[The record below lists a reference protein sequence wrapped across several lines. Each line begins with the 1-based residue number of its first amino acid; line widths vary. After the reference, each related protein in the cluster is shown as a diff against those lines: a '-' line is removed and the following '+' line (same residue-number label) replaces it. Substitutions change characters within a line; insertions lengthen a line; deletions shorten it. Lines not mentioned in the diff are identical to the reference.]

1 MNRYVCI
8 HGHFYQ
14 PPRENPWLEAVEV
27 QDSAYPYHD
36 WNERITAECYQ
47 PNGQARILDA
57 QGWIERIN
65 NNYAHIS
72 FNFGPTLL
80 SWMQEHAPEA
90 YAAILAADRHSIDLN
105 AGHGSALAQ
114 AYNHMVMPLANE
126 RDRRTQVLW
135 GIRDFEHRFGRRPE
149 GMWLPETA
157 ANRATLDELAQQR
170 VAFTILAP
178 RQALRY
184 RRIGSDQWID
194 ARQHGIDPR
203 RPYLCRL
210 EDGRSISI
218 FFYDGPLS
226 QAVAFERLL
235 GNGETF
241 AKRLLGGID
250 ANRSEPQLVHIA
262 TDGESYGHHH
272 PYGDMALSYA
282 VRHIMSGGE
291 AELVNYGRYL
301 ELHPPEWE
309 AEIIDDSSWSCVH
322 GVERWRSDCGCHSG
336 GHPGWNQGWRK
347 PLREALDWLR
357 DEMAGWFEREAGK
370 LLIDPWAARDAYI
383 QVILER
389 SRERATTFIEH
400 HAGSHDGPIDYTRA
414 LRLLEMQ
421 RNAMLMY
428 TSCGWFF
435 DELTGIET
443 VQVLQ
448 YAGRVIQIAEGLFEH
463 SFEEEFLDRLSK
475 AKSNL
480 KEHGDGRQVY
490 MNMVRP
496 AKVDLLKM
504 AEHYAVISLFED
516 ADEAGDV
523 HGVYCYTVRGDER
536 HELSAGRTRLRVGR
550 ATLTS
555 TISLNSQQV
564 TYAVLHLADHIITGG
579 AGLDVSDEAMAVFL
593 KESRQAFDMAQYGK
607 LLRLI
612 ERDFGASTFSLAS
625 LFKDEQRKVAELVL
639 EGALDS
645 AEATY
650 RRMYDDQAP
659 LLHFLHALKIPAP
672 RALYFPVDLV
682 LNADLVRALR
692 DDHPDVAR
700 ARQILERAEQAGVGL
715 DRSTLSYVAE
725 AALARLSE
733 RLLADPADLAALTS
747 IAALVEMV
755 RAAPFDVRLD
765 TAQNALYGVLQE
777 REGVLA
783 SNRVTDKPGWLAQ
796 LARAAE
802 QLRVRSSDAS

>member
-1 MNRYVCI
+1 MSRYVCI

-14 PPRENPWLEAVEV
+14 PPRENPWLERVEV

-47 PNGQARILDA
+47 PNGQARILDE
-57 QGWIERIN
+57 QGWIKRIN
-65 NNYAHIS
+65 NNYSHIS

-80 SWMQEHAPEA
+80 SWMQANAPEA

-105 AGHGSALAQ
+105 GGHGSAIAQ
-114 AYNHMVMPLANE
+114 AYNHMIMPLACE
-126 RDRRTQVLW
+126 RDRRTQILW
-135 GIRDFEHRFGRRPE
+135 GVRDFEHRFGRRPE
-149 GMWLPETA
+149 GMWLPEA
-157 ANRATLDELAQQR
+157 AVSRTVLDELAR
-170 VAFTILAP
+170 ERLAYTILAP

-184 RRIGSDQWID
+184 RRIGTEPWID

-203 RPYLCRL
+203 RPYRCNLP
-210 EDGRSISI
+210 DGRSIAI

-235 GNGETF
+235 SNGEHF
-241 AKRLLGGID
+241 ARRLLGGFD
-250 ANRSEPQLVHIA
+250 GREEPQLVHIA

-282 VRHIMSGGE
+282 VRHIMDGRE
-291 AELVNYGRYL
+291 AKLTNYGHYL
-301 ELHPPEWE
+301 EMHPPQWE
-309 AEIIDDSSWSCVH
+309 AEVIDDSSWSCVH

-336 GHPGWNQGWRK
+336 GHPGWNQRWRQ

-357 DEMAGWFEREAGK
+357 DEMAQRYEREAGK
-370 LLIDPWAARDAYI
+370 ILCDPWAARDEYI

-389 SRERATTFIEH
+389 TRERAIGFVDH
-400 HAGSHDGPIDYTRA
+400 HACDRSAPRDYTRA

-448 YAGRVIQIAEGLFEH
+448 YAGRVIQIAEGLFEE
-463 SFEEEFLDRLSK
+463 SFEEAFLDRIGR
-475 AKSNL
+475 AQSNL
-480 KEHGDGRQVY
+480 REHGDGRSVY
-490 MNMVRP
+490 INMVRP

-504 AEHYAVISLFED
+504 AEHYAVISLFEE
-516 ADEAGDV
+516 ADGKTE
-523 HGVYCYTVRGDER
+523 VYCYDVRDEER
-536 HELSAGRTRLRVGR
+536 REMSAGRTRLRVGR

-555 TISLNSQQV
+555 RLSLNSQRV
-564 TYAVLHLADHIITGG
+564 TYAVLHLSDHIITGG
-579 AGLDVSDEAMAVFL
+579 AGLDVSDEQLASFL
-593 KESRQAFDMAQYGK
+593 AEAGPAFDMAQYGK

-612 ERDFGASTFSLAS
+612 ERDFGSSTFSLAS
-625 LFKDEQRKVAELVL
+625 LFKDEQRKVAEQVL

-650 RRMYDDQAP
+650 RRMYADQAP
-659 LLHFLHALKIPAP
+659 LLHFLHAMKIPAP
-672 RALYFPVDLV
+672 RALYFPVELV

-692 DDHPDVAR
+692 DEDPDVDK
-700 ARQILERAEQAGVGL
+700 ARQILERAAQAGVDL
-715 DRSTLSYVAE
+715 DRTTLSYVAE
-725 AALARLSE
+725 AAMARLSE
-733 RLLADPADLAALTS
+733 RLLANPADTRALRSLGSLA
-747 IAALVEMV
+747 EMV
-755 RAAPFDVRLD
+755 ATAPFEVRLD
-765 TAQNALYGVLQE
+765 AAQNALYEVIQE
-777 REGVLA
+777 RTHLLSGALVA
-783 SNRVTDKPGWLAQ
+783 DKQAWQ
-796 LARAAE
+796 DELARAARV
-802 QLRVRSSDAS
+802 LRVRS

>member
-1 MNRYVCI
+1 MNPYVCI

-80 SWMQEHAPEA
+80 SWMQEHASEA
-90 YAAILAADRHSIDLN
+90 YQAILDADRQSIELN
-105 AGHGSALAQ
+105 GGHGSAIAQ
-114 AYNHMVMPLANE
+114 AYNHMIMPLASD

-135 GIRDFEHRFGRRPE
+135 GIKDFEHRFGRRPE

-157 ANRATLDELAQQR
+157 ANSASLDELARQR
-170 VAFTILAP
+170 IAFTILAP

-184 RRIGSDQWID
+184 RKIGSDHWID
-194 ARQHGIDPR
+194 ARELGIDPR

-210 EDGRSISI
+210 EDGRSITL

-235 GNGETF
+235 ANGEQF
-241 AKRLLGGID
+241 ASRLLGGID
-250 ANRSEPQLVHIA
+250 AGRKEAQLVHIA

-282 VRHIMSGGE
+282 VRRIMTGNE
-291 AELVNYGRYL
+291 ATLVNYGRFL

-309 AEIIDDSSWSCVH
+309 AEIIEDSSWSCVH
-322 GVERWRSDCGCHSG
+322 GVGRWREDCGCHTG
-336 GHPGWNQGWRK
+336 GRPSWNQAWRG
-347 PLREALDWLR
+347 PLRDALDWLR
-357 DEMAGWFEREAGK
+357 DQIAERFEREAGT
-370 LLIDPWAARDAYI
+370 LLIDPWAARDGYI
-383 QVILER
+383 DVILDR
-389 SRERATTFIEH
+389 SRENVIEFIER
-400 HAGSHDGPIDYTRA
+400 HAGPHEGPLDYTRI

-448 YAGRVIQIAEGLFEH
+448 YAGRVIQIAEGLFEEG
-463 SFEEEFLDRLSK
+463 FEEAFLDRLSK
-475 AKSNL
+475 AQSNL
-480 KEHGDGRQVY
+480 PEHGDGRQVY
-490 MNMVRP
+490 LKMVRP

-504 AEHYAVISLFED
+504 AEHYAVISLFEET
-516 ADEAGDV
+516 AEANR
-523 HGVYCYTVRGDER
+523 VYCYDVRSDER
-536 HELSAGRTRLRVGR
+536 HEMSAGRTRLRVGR

-555 TISLNSQQV
+555 QISLNSQQV

-579 AGLDVSDEAMAVFL
+579 AGLDVSDEAMRAFIG
-593 KESRQAFDMAQYGK
+593 EAQQAFDMAQYGK

-612 ERDFGASTFSLAS
+612 ERDFGSTTFSLAS
-625 LFKDEQRKVAELVL
+625 LFKDEQRRVAEEVL
-639 EGALDS
+639 HGALDN

-672 RALYFPVDLV
+672 RALYFPVELV
-682 LNADLVRALR
+682 LNADLVRILR
-692 DDHPDVAR
+692 DEHPDVGR
-700 ARQILERAEQAGVGL
+700 ARQILQKAEQAGVEL
-715 DRSTLSYVAE
+715 DESTLSYVAE

-733 RLLADPADLAALTS
+733 RLLDSPWDVDALQAIGS
-747 IAALVEMV
+747 LVEMMHS
-755 RAAPFDVRLD
+755 APFAVRLD
-765 TAQNALYGVLQE
+765 VAQNAIYRLLQE
-777 REGVLA
+777 REGVVA
-783 SNRVTDKPGWLAQ
+783 SGRLPDAAGWTAD
-796 LARAAE
+796 AE
-802 QLRVRSSDAS
+802 RIASLLKIRS

>member
-14 PPRENPWLEAVEV
+14 PPRENPWLERVEV

-47 PNGQARILDA
+47 PNGQARILDE
-57 QGWIERIN
+57 QGWIQRIN

-80 SWMQEHAPEA
+80 SWMQANAPEA

-105 AGHGSALAQ
+105 AGHGSAIAQ
-114 AYNHMVMPLANE
+114 AYNHMIMPLASE

-157 ANRATLDELAQQR
+157 ANRACLDELARQR
-170 VAFTILAP
+170 IAFTILAP

-184 RRIGSDQWID
+184 RRIGSEEWID
-194 ARQHGIDPR
+194 ARQRGIDPR

-210 EDGRSISI
+210 EDGRSINI

-235 GNGETF
+235 SNGEGF
-241 AKRLLGGID
+241 ARRLLGGFEQRD
-250 ANRSEPQLVHIA
+250 EPQLVHIA

-282 VRHIMSGGE
+282 VRRIMEGHE
-291 AELVNYGRYL
+291 ADIVNYGRYL
-301 ELHPPEWE
+301 ELHPPQWE
-309 AEIIDDSSWSCVH
+309 AEIIDNSSWSCVH

-336 GHPGWNQGWRK
+336 GHPGWNQSWRA

-357 DEMAGWFEREAGK
+357 DEMAIRFEREASK
-370 LLIDPWAARDAYI
+370 YLTDPWAARDDYI

-389 SRERATTFIEH
+389 SRERAIEFIEH
-400 HAGSHDGPIDYTRA
+400 HAGPHDGPIDYTRV

-443 VQVLQ
+443 VQILQ
-448 YAGRVIQIAEGLFEH
+448 YAGRVIQIAEGVFEE
-463 SFEEEFLDRLSK
+463 SFEEQFLDRLSN
-475 AKSNL
+475 ARSNL
-480 KEHGDGRQVY
+480 REHGDGRQVY

-516 ADEAGDV
+516 TDEQT
-523 HGVYCYTVRGDER
+523 HVYCYDVQSEAC

-555 TISLNSQQV
+555 RLSLNSQRV

-579 AGLDVSDEAMAVFL
+579 AGLEVSDEQLESFL
-593 KESRQAFDMAQYGK
+593 TEARTAFDLAQYGK

-612 ERDFGASTFSLAS
+612 ERDFGSSTFSLAS
-625 LFKDEQRKVAELVL
+625 LFKDEQRKVAEQVL

-650 RRMYDDQAP
+650 RRMHDDQAP
-659 LLHFLHALKIPAP
+659 LLHFLHALRIPAP
-672 RALYFPVDLV
+672 RALYFPVELV

-692 DDHPDVAR
+692 DEDPDVER
-700 ARQILERAEQAGVGL
+700 AGKIMERAEQAGVDL
-715 DRSTLSYVAE
+715 DRTTLGFVAE

-733 RLLADPADLAALTS
+733 RLLQSPASVEAVRALAGLA
-747 IAALVEMV
+747 EMV
-755 RAAPFDVRLD
+755 HAAPFEVRLD
-765 TAQNALYGVLQE
+765 VAQNALYEVLQQ
-777 REGVLA
+777 REHLEA
-783 SNRVTDKPGWLAQ
+783 HNRVTDVAGWREALS
-796 LARAAE
+796 RAG
-802 QLRVRSSDAS
+802 QMLRVRT

>member
-47 PNGQARILDA
+47 PNGQARILDE

-90 YAAILAADRHSIDLN
+90 YQAILEADRHSIEIN
-105 AGHGSALAQ
+105 AGHGSAIAQ
-114 AYNHMVMPLANE
+114 AYNHMIMPLANA

-157 ANRATLDELAQQR
+157 ANRDTLDELARQR

-178 RQALRY
+178 RQAMRY

-194 ARQHGIDPR
+194 ARHHGVDPR
-203 RPYLCRL
+203 RPYLVRL
-210 EDGRSISI
+210 EDGRSIAV

-235 GNGETF
+235 ANGEQF
-241 AKRLLGGID
+241 ANRLLGGID
-250 ANRSEPQLVHIA
+250 HGRHEPQLVHIA

-282 VRHIMSGGE
+282 VRRIMTGSE
-291 AELVNYGRYL
+291 ATLVNYGRFL

-336 GHPGWNQGWRK
+336 GRPNWNQSWRA

-357 DEMAGWFEREAGK
+357 DEMAPRFEREAGA
-370 LLIDPWAARDAYI
+370 LLIDTWAARDEYI
-383 QVILER
+383 EVILDR
-389 SRERATTFIEH
+389 DQGRVKDFIERH
-400 HAGSHDGPIDYTRA
+400 VGAHEGTIDYTRI
-414 LRLLEMQ
+414 LRLLEIQ

-448 YAGRVIQIAEGLFEH
+448 YAGRVIQIAEGLFEE
-463 SFEEEFLDRLSK
+463 SFEEAFLDRLSK
-475 AKSNL
+475 ARSNL
-480 KEHGDGRQVY
+480 PEHGDGREVY
-490 MNMVRP
+490 LSMVRP

-504 AEHYAVISLFED
+504 AEHYAVISLFEET
-516 ADEAGDV
+516 DEASQ
-523 HGVYCYTVRGDER
+523 VYCYDVRSDDR
-536 HELSAGRTRLRVGR
+536 HEMSAGRTRLRVGR

-555 TISLNSQQV
+555 RISLNSQQV

-579 AGLDVSDEAMAVFL
+579 AGLEVSDEVLAGFL
-593 KESRQAFDMAQYGK
+593 GEARQAFDMAQYGK

-612 ERDFGASTFSLAS
+612 EQNFGSSTFSLAS
-625 LFKDEQRKVAELVL
+625 LFKDEQRRVAEQVL

-672 RALYFPVDLV
+672 RALYFPVELV
-682 LNADLVRALR
+682 LNADLVRILR
-692 DDHPDVAR
+692 DDHPDVGK
-700 ARQILERAEQAGVGL
+700 ARQILQRAEQAGVEL

-733 RLLADPADLAALTS
+733 RLLADPADAESLHS
-747 IAALVEMV
+747 IGILVDMV
-755 RAAPFDVRLD
+755 EASPFQVRLD
-765 TAQNALYGVLQE
+765 AAQNALYRVLQDLDHTLHS
-777 REGVLA
+777 G
-783 SNRVTDKPGWLAQ
+783 RV
-796 LARAAE
+796 
-802 QLRVRSSDAS
+802 VDASAWRHEVERVAALLKIRS

>member
-1 MNRYVCI
+1 MNPYVCI

-47 PNGQARILDA
+47 PNGQARILDP

-90 YAAILAADRHSIDLN
+90 YEAILDADRLSIELN
-105 AGHGSALAQ
+105 AGHGSAIAQ
-114 AYNHMVMPLANE
+114 AYNHVIMPLAND

-135 GIRDFEHRFGRRPE
+135 GIKDFEHRFGRRPE

-157 ANRATLDELAQQR
+157 ANRATLDELAR
-170 VAFTILAP
+170 HRIAFTLLAP

-184 RRIGSDQWID
+184 RKIGSNEWID
-194 ARQHGIDPR
+194 AREHGIDPR

-210 EDGRSISI
+210 EDGRSIAL

-235 GNGETF
+235 ANGEQF
-241 AKRLLGGID
+241 ANRLLGGID
-250 ANRSEPQLVHIA
+250 PGRQEAQLVHIA

-282 VRHIMSGGE
+282 VRRIKDGSD
-291 AELVNYGRYL
+291 ATLVNYGRFL

-322 GVERWRSDCGCHSG
+322 GIERWRSDCGCHSG
-336 GHPGWNQGWRK
+336 GRPSWSQAWRG
-347 PLREALDWLR
+347 PLRDALDWLR
-357 DEMAGWFEREAGK
+357 DEMAERFEREAGA
-370 LLIDPWAARDAYI
+370 LLIDPWAARDEYI
-383 QVILER
+383 DVVLDR
-389 SRERATTFIEH
+389 SRQSAVEFIER
-400 HAGSHDGPIDYTRA
+400 HAGPHEGPLDYTRI

-443 VQVLQ
+443 VQILQ
-448 YAGRVIQIAEGLFEH
+448 YAGRVIQIAEGLLKE
-463 SFEEEFLDRLSK
+463 SFEEEFLNRLSN
-475 AKSNL
+475 ARSNL
-480 KEHGDGRQVY
+480 GEHGDGRQVY

-516 ADEAGDV
+516 CGYETS
-523 HGVYCYTVRGDER
+523 VYCYDVRS
-536 HELSAGRTRLRVGR
+536 ELCNDMHAGRTQLRVGR

-555 TISLNSQQV
+555 RLTLNSQRV
-564 TYAVLHLADHIITGG
+564 TYAVLHLADHIIAGG
-579 AGLDVSDEAMAVFL
+579 AGLDVEDERLDTFMDEA
-593 KESRQAFDMAQYGK
+593 RQAFDLAQYGK

-612 ERDFGASTFSLAS
+612 ERDFDGPTFSLAS
-625 LFKDEQRKVAELVL
+625 LFKDEQRRVAEQVL
-639 EGALDS
+639 EGALEG

-672 RALYFPVDLV
+672 RALYFPVELV
-682 LNADLVRALR
+682 LNADLVRLLR
-692 DDHPDVAR
+692 AEHPDVAQ
-700 ARQILERAEQAGVGL
+700 ARQVLQRAEQAGVEL

-725 AALARLSE
+725 AALARLGE
-733 RLLADPADLAALTS
+733 RLLGDPADADALH
-747 IAALVEMV
+747 ALGALVEM
-755 RAAPFDVRLD
+755 ALASPFEVRLD
-765 TAQNALYGVLQE
+765 VAQNAIYRVLRDADRTLHSGRVDDTEQWRAEVE
-777 REGVLA
+777 RVAGLL
-783 SNRVTDKPGWLAQ
+783 KI
-796 LARAAE
+796 
-802 QLRVRSSDAS
+802 RS

>member
-1 MNRYVCI
+1 MSRYVCI

-47 PNGQARILDA
+47 PNGQARILDE

-90 YAAILAADRHSIDLN
+90 YAAILAADRQSIELN
-105 AGHGSALAQ
+105 AGHGSAIAQ
-114 AYNHMVMPLANE
+114 AYNHMIMPLASE

-157 ANRATLDELAQQR
+157 ANRDTLDELAKQR
-170 VAFTILAP
+170 IAYTILAP
-178 RQALRY
+178 RQAMRY

-194 ARQHGIDPR
+194 ATQHGIDPR
-203 RPYLCRL
+203 RPYLVRL
-210 EDGRSISI
+210 GEGRRIAV

-235 GNGETF
+235 GNGEHF
-241 AKRLLGGID
+241 ARRLLGGID
-250 ANRSEPQLVHIA
+250 PHRQEPQLVHIA

-282 VRHIMSGGE
+282 VRQIADGDE
-291 AELVNYGRYL
+291 ATLVNYGRYL

-309 AEIIDDSSWSCVH
+309 AEIIDNSSWSCVH
-322 GVERWRSDCGCHSG
+322 GVGRWKEDCGCHSG
-336 GHPGWNQGWRK
+336 GHPAWNQGWRK
-347 PLREALDWLR
+347 PLRDALDWLR
-357 DEMAGWFEREAGK
+357 DEMAERFEREAGK

-389 SRERATTFIEH
+389 SRERAVEFVEH
-400 HAGSHDGPIDYTRA
+400 HVGPHEGPIDYTRV
-414 LRLLEMQ
+414 LRLLELQ

-435 DELTGIET
+435 DEITGIET
-443 VQVLQ
+443 VQILQ
-448 YAGRVIQIAEGLFEH
+448 YAGRVIQIAEGLFEE

-475 AKSNL
+475 AQSNL
-480 KEHGDGRQVY
+480 REHGDGRQVY

-516 ADEAGDV
+516 KDDESE
-523 HGVYCYTVRGDER
+523 VYCYSVRSEER
-536 HELSAGRTRLRVGR
+536 HEMSAGRTRLRVGR
-550 ATLTS
+550 AALTS
-555 TISLNSQQV
+555 KISLNSQRV

-579 AGLDVSDEAMAVFL
+579 AGLDVSDQALERFL

-612 ERDFGASTFSLAS
+612 ERDFGSSTFSLAS
-625 LFKDEQRKVAELVL
+625 LFKDEQRMVAEQVL
-639 EGALDS
+639 EGALDG

-672 RALYFPVDLV
+672 RALYFPVELV
-682 LNADLVRALR
+682 LNADLVRAFR
-692 DDHPDVAR
+692 DEHPDVAG
-700 ARQILERAEQAGVGL
+700 AGQILERAAQAGVEL
-715 DRSTLSYVAE
+715 DRPTLSYVAE
-725 AALARLSE
+725 AAMARLSE
-733 RLLADPADLAALTS
+733 RLLANAADTEALES
-747 IAALVEMV
+747 IASLVEVV
-755 RAAPFDVRLD
+755 RAAPFEVRLD
-765 TAQNALYGVLQE
+765 VAQNAVYEVLQQ
-777 REGVLA
+777 RDHLLG
-783 SNRVTDKPGWLAQ
+783 SSRVADKQGWQAN

-802 QLRVRSSDAS
+802 LLRVRS

>member
-14 PPRENPWLEAVEV
+14 PPRENPWLERVEV

-57 QGWIERIN
+57 EGWIQRIN

-80 SWMQEHAPEA
+80 SWMQLNAPEA

-105 AGHGSALAQ
+105 GGHGSAIAQ
-114 AYNHMVMPLANE
+114 AYNHMIMPLANA

-149 GMWLPETA
+149 GMWLPEA
-157 ANRATLDELAQQR
+157 AVSRAVLEELASQR
-170 VAFTILAP
+170 ITYTILAP

-184 RRIGSDQWID
+184 RRIGSEKWID
-194 ARQHGIDPR
+194 ASQHGIDPR
-203 RPYLCRL
+203 RPYRCNL
-210 EDGRSISI
+210 DGGRSIDI

-235 GNGETF
+235 SNGEHF
-241 AKRLLGGID
+241 ARRLLGGFEH
-250 ANRSEPQLVHIA
+250 REEPQLVHIA

-282 VRHIMSGGE
+282 IRHIMDGHE
-291 AELVNYGRYL
+291 ARLTNYGQYL
-301 ELHPPEWE
+301 EMHPPQWE
-309 AEIIDDSSWSCVH
+309 VEVIDNSSWSCVH
-322 GVERWRSDCGCHSG
+322 GIERWRADCGCHSG
-336 GHPGWNQGWRK
+336 GHPGWNQQWRK

-357 DEMAGWFEREAGK
+357 DEMALRFEREAGK
-370 LLIDPWAARDAYI
+370 IFNDPWAVRDEYI

-389 SRERATTFIEH
+389 TRERAIEFVDH
-400 HAGSHDGPIDYTRA
+400 HARERGPGIDYTRA

-448 YAGRVIQIAEGLFEH
+448 YAGRVIQISEGLFEE
-463 SFEEEFLDRLSK
+463 SFEEDFLDRLGK
-475 AKSNL
+475 AQSNL
-480 KEHGDGRQVY
+480 REHGDGRSVY
-490 MNMVRP
+490 VNMVRP

-516 ADEAGDV
+516 ADDKAE
-523 HGVYCYTVRGDER
+523 VYCYDVRSEER
-536 HELSAGRTRLRVGR
+536 HEMTAGRTRLRVGR

-555 TISLNSQQV
+555 RLSLNSQRV
-564 TYAVLHLADHIITGG
+564 TYAVLHLSDHIITGG
-579 AGLDVSDEAMAVFL
+579 AGLEVPDEMMASFL
-593 KESRQAFDMAQYGK
+593 QEARQAFDLAQYGK

-612 ERDFGASTFSLAS
+612 ERDFGSSTFSLAS
-625 LFKDEQRKVAELVL
+625 LFKDEQRKVAEQVL

-650 RRMYDDQAP
+650 RRMYADQAP
-659 LLHFLHALKIPAP
+659 LLHFLHAMKIPAP
-672 RALYFPVDLV
+672 RALYFPVELV

-692 DDHPDVAR
+692 DEDPDVEK
-700 ARQILERAEQAGVGL
+700 ARQILERAEQAGVDL
-715 DRSTLSYVAE
+715 DRTTLSYVAE

-733 RLLADPADLAALTS
+733 RLLADPADSQALRS
-747 IAALVEMV
+747 IAALAEMV
-755 RAAPFDVRLD
+755 GAAPFEVRLD
-765 TAQNALYGVLQE
+765 MAQNALYEVLQG
-777 REGVLA
+777 REHLLSGHQVADKQAWVELA
-783 SNRVTDKPGWLAQ
+783 S
-796 LARAAE
+796 RAARV
-802 QLRVRSSDAS
+802 LRVRS

>member
-1 MNRYVCI
+1 MSRYVCI

-14 PPRENPWLEAVEV
+14 PPRENPWLERVEV

-80 SWMQEHAPEA
+80 SWMQAHAPEA
-90 YAAILAADRHSIDLN
+90 YAAIIAADRYSIDLN
-105 AGHGSALAQ
+105 GGHGSAIAQ
-114 AYNHMVMPLANE
+114 AYNHMIMPLANE

-157 ANRATLDELAQQR
+157 ANTATLDELARQR
-170 VAFTILAP
+170 IAFTILAP
-178 RQALRY
+178 RQAKRF
-184 RRIGSDQWID
+184 RRIGTQEWTD
-194 ARQHGIDPR
+194 ATTQGIDPR

-210 EDGRSISI
+210 PDGRSISL

-235 GNGETF
+235 ANGEHF
-241 AKRLLGGID
+241 ARRLFEGFDGRD
-250 ANRSEPQLVHIA
+250 EPQLVHIA

-282 VRHIMSGGE
+282 VRHIIDGDE
-291 AELVNYGRYL
+291 AQVVNYGRYL
-301 ELHPPEWE
+301 ELHPPQWE
-309 AEIIDDSSWSCVH
+309 VEIIDDSSWSCVH

-336 GHPGWNQGWRK
+336 GYPGWNQQWRQ

-357 DEMAGWFEREAGK
+357 DELADRFEREAS
-370 LLIDPWAARDAYI
+370 LVLTDPWAARDDYI
-383 QVILER
+383 NVILDR
-389 SRERATTFIEH
+389 SRERAIDFIER
-400 HAGSHDGPIDYTRA
+400 HAGPHDGPLDYTRI

-435 DELTGIET
+435 DEMTGIET
-443 VQVLQ
+443 VQILQ
-448 YAGRVIQIAEGLFEH
+448 YAGRAIQIAEGVFEE
-463 SFEEEFLDRLSK
+463 SFEEDFLYRLSE

-480 KEHGDGRQVY
+480 AQHGDGRQVY
-490 MNMVRP
+490 MSMVQP

-504 AEHYAVISLFED
+504 AEHYAVISLFEETED
-516 ADEAGDV
+516 HAEI
-523 HGVYCYTVRGDER
+523 YCYDVQSDER
-536 HELSAGRTRLRVGR
+536 HEMIAGRTRLRVGR

-555 TISLNSQQV
+555 KLSLNSQRV
-564 TYAVLHLADHIITGG
+564 TYCVLHLSDHIITGG
-579 AGLDVSDEAMAVFL
+579 AGLEMDDQAM
-593 KESRQAFDMAQYGK
+593 QAFLAEARESFNLAQYGK

-612 ERDFGASTFSLAS
+612 ERDFGSSTFSLAS
-625 LFKDEQRKVAELVL
+625 LFKDEQRRVAEQVL
-639 EGALDS
+639 QDALDS

-650 RRMYDDQAP
+650 RRMHDDQAP
-659 LLHFLHALKIPAP
+659 LLHFLHALHVPAP
-672 RALYFPVDLV
+672 RALYFPVELV
-682 LNADLVRALR
+682 LNADLVRALQAEPTEAELVKQLL
-692 DDHPDVAR
+692 D
-700 ARQILERAEQAGVGL
+700 RAEQAGVEI
-715 DRSTLSYVAE
+715 DRTMLGYVAE
-725 AALARLSE
+725 SALARGAA
-733 RLLADPADLAALTS
+733 RLRMHPTDAAGLADLAAL
-747 IAALVEMV
+747 VEV
-755 RAAPFDVRLD
+755 VLAAPLEARLD
-765 TAQNALYGVLQE
+765 AAQNALYEVMRDRDHLIEMGRIPDV
-777 REGVLA
+777 EGWQA
-783 SNRVTDKPGWLAQ
+783 AI
-796 LARAAE
+796 ARAAE
-802 QLRVRSSDAS
+802 LLKIRVRT

>member
-47 PNGQARILDA
+47 PNGQARILDE

-80 SWMQEHAPEA
+80 SWLQEHAPEA
-90 YAAILAADRHSIDLN
+90 YQAILDADKQSLELN
-105 AGHGSALAQ
+105 AGHGSAIAQ
-114 AYNHMVMPLANE
+114 AYNHMIMPLANE

-135 GIRDFEHRFGRRPE
+135 GIKDFEHRFGRRPE

-157 ANRATLDELAQQR
+157 ANRACLDELAKQR
-170 VAFTILAP
+170 VAFTLLAP

-184 RRIGSDQWID
+184 RKIGSDQWID
-194 ARQHGIDPR
+194 ATQHGIDPR
-203 RPYLCRL
+203 RPYLVRL
-210 EDGRSISI
+210 DDGRSIAV

-235 GNGETF
+235 GNGEHF
-241 AKRLLGGID
+241 ARRLLGGID
-250 ANRSEPQLVHIA
+250 PHRQEPQLVHIA

-282 VRHIMSGGE
+282 VRHIADGNE

-309 AEIIDDSSWSCVH
+309 AEIIENSSWSCVH
-322 GVERWRSDCGCHSG
+322 GVGRWKEDCGCHSG
-336 GHPGWNQGWRK
+336 GHPAWNQSWRK

-357 DEMAGWFEREAGK
+357 DTMAERFEREAGT
-370 LLIDPWAARDAYI
+370 LLIDPWTARDEYI
-383 QVILER
+383 QVILDR
-389 SRERATTFIEH
+389 SRERAVDFIEQH
-400 HAGSHDGPIDYTRA
+400 VGPHEGPIDYTRI
-414 LRLLEMQ
+414 LRLLELQ

-435 DELTGIET
+435 DEITGIET
-443 VQVLQ
+443 VQILQ
-448 YAGRVIQIAEGLFEH
+448 YAGRVIQIAEGLFEE

-475 AKSNL
+475 ANSNL
-480 KEHGDGRQVY
+480 REHGDGRQVY

-504 AEHYAVISLFED
+504 TEHYAVISLFED
-516 ADEAGDV
+516 TDDTSE
-523 HGVYCYTVRGDER
+523 VYCYTVRSEDR
-536 HELSAGRTRLRVGR
+536 HELNAGRTRLRVGR

-555 TISLNSQQV
+555 KISLNSQRV

-579 AGLDVSDEAMAVFL
+579 AGLDVSDEALAAFL

-625 LFKDEQRKVAELVL
+625 LFKDEQRLVAEQVL

-659 LLHFLHALKIPAP
+659 LLHFLHALKIPSP
-672 RALYFPVDLV
+672 RALYFPVELV

-692 DDHPDVAR
+692 DEHPDVAK
-700 ARQILERAEQAGVGL
+700 ASQILERAEQAGVEL

-725 AALARLSE
+725 SALARLSE
-733 RLLADPADLAALTS
+733 RLSADPADLEALRA
-747 IAALVEMV
+747 IGALVEMV
-755 RAAPFDVRLD
+755 RAAPFEVRLD
-765 TAQNALYGVLQE
+765 VAQNALYRVLQDRE
-777 REGVLA
+777 RVAA
-783 SNRVTDKPGWLAQ
+783 SSPVTDRQGWQ
-796 LARAAE
+796 GELARVAE
-802 QLRVRSSDAS
+802 LLRVRS

>member
-14 PPRENPWLEAVEV
+14 PPRENPWLERVEV

-47 PNGQARILDA
+47 PNAQARILDE
-57 QGWIERIN
+57 QGWIRRIN

-80 SWMQEHAPEA
+80 SWMQAHAPEA

-105 AGHGSALAQ
+105 GGHGSAIAQ
-114 AYNHMVMPLANE
+114 AYNHMIMPLASD

-157 ANRATLDELAQQR
+157 ANTATLDELARQR
-170 VAFTILAP
+170 IAFTILAP
-178 RQALRY
+178 RQAKRF
-184 RRIGSDQWID
+184 RRIGSDEWID
-194 ARQHGIDPR
+194 ATRHGIDPR

-210 EDGRSISI
+210 PDGRSIAL

-235 GNGETF
+235 GNGEHF
-241 AKRLLGGID
+241 ARRLFDGFDGR
-250 ANRSEPQLVHIA
+250 AEPQLVHIA

-282 VRHIMSGGE
+282 IRHIVDGGE
-291 AELVNYGRYL
+291 AQLVNYGRYL
-301 ELHPPEWE
+301 ELHPPQWE
-309 AEIIDDSSWSCVH
+309 AEIIEDSSWSCVH

-336 GHPGWNQGWRK
+336 GYPGWNQRWRR

-357 DEMAGWFEREAGK
+357 DELAARFEREAGK
-370 LLIDPWAARDAYI
+370 LLIDPWAARDEYI

-389 SRERATTFIEH
+389 SRERAVEFIEH
-400 HAGSHDGPIDYTRA
+400 HAGPHEGPIDYTRV

-448 YAGRVIQIAEGLFEH
+448 YAGRAIQIAEGVFEDA
-463 SFEEEFLDRLSK
+463 FEEGFLDRLSN
-475 AKSNL
+475 AHSNL
-480 KEHGDGRQVY
+480 KEHGDGRKVY
-490 MNMVRP
+490 VDMVKP

-516 ADEAGDV
+516 TADQAE
-523 HGVYCYTVRGDER
+523 VYCYDVRSDER
-536 HELSAGRTRLRVGR
+536 HEMSAGRTRLRVGR

-555 TISLNSQQV
+555 KISLNSQRV
-564 TYAVLHLADHIITGG
+564 SYAVLHLADHIITGG
-579 AGLDVSDEAMAVFL
+579 AGLDVSDERLASFL
-593 KESRQAFDMAQYGK
+593 EEARQAFDLAQYGK

-612 ERDFGASTFSLAS
+612 ERDFGSSTFSLAS
-625 LFKDEQRKVAELVL
+625 LFKDEQRRVAEQVL
-639 EGALDS
+639 EDALNS

-659 LLHFLHALKIPAP
+659 LLHFLHALKVPAP
-672 RALYFPVDLV
+672 RALYFPVELV

-692 DDHPDVAR
+692 ADLPDVER
-700 ARQILERAEQAGVGL
+700 AGQILERADQAGVEL
-715 DRSTLSYVAE
+715 DRSMLGYVAE
-725 AALARLSE
+725 AALASLCDRVRS
-733 RLLADPADLAALTS
+733 RPADTHAIAVLAS
-747 IAALVEMV
+747 LVEV
-755 RAAPFDVRLD
+755 LRAAPFEPRLD
-765 TAQNALYGVLQE
+765 VAQNTIYEVLLNREDLLATGRVSDAQAWTDALE
-777 REGVLA
+777 
-783 SNRVTDKPGWLAQ
+783 
-796 LARAAE
+796 RAAG
-802 QLRVRSSDAS
+802 QLRIRTQVG

>member
-14 PPRENPWLEAVEV
+14 PPRENPWLERVEV

-47 PNGQARILDA
+47 PNGQARILDE
-57 QGWIERIN
+57 QGWIQRIN

-80 SWMQEHAPEA
+80 SWMQVNAPEA

-105 AGHGSALAQ
+105 AGHGSAIAQ
-114 AYNHMVMPLANE
+114 AYNHMIMPLASE
-126 RDRRTQVLW
+126 RDRRTQILW

-157 ANRATLDELAQQR
+157 ANKACLDELAKQR

-184 RRIGSDQWID
+184 RRIGTDQWID

-210 EDGRSISI
+210 EDGRSIAI

-235 GNGETF
+235 GNGEHF
-241 AKRLLGGID
+241 ARRLLGGFE
-250 ANRSEPQLVHIA
+250 NRDEPQLVHIA

-282 VRHIMSGGE
+282 VRHIMDGHE
-291 AELVNYGRYL
+291 ADIVNYGRYL
-301 ELHPPEWE
+301 ELHPPQWE
-309 AEIIDDSSWSCVH
+309 AEIIDNSSWSCVH
-322 GVERWRSDCGCHSG
+322 GIERWRSDCGCHSG
-336 GHPGWNQGWRK
+336 GHAGWNQHWRK

-357 DEMAGWFEREAGK
+357 DEMARRFESEGGK
-370 LLIDPWAARDAYI
+370 YLIDPWAARDDYI

-389 SRERATTFIEH
+389 SRERAIEFIEH
-400 HAGSHDGPIDYTRA
+400 HVGPHEGPIDYTRI

-443 VQVLQ
+443 VQVMQ
-448 YAGRVIQIAEGLFEH
+448 YAGRVIQIAEGV
-463 SFEEEFLDRLSK
+463 FEEPFEEQFLDRLSK
-475 AKSNL
+475 AQSNL
-480 KEHGDGRQVY
+480 REHGDGRQVY

-504 AEHYAVISLFED
+504 AEHYAVISLFE
-516 ADEAGDV
+516 ECG
-523 HGVYCYTVRGDER
+523 HEMSVYCYDVRS
-536 HELSAGRTRLRVGR
+536 ELCTDMHAGRTQLRVGR

-555 TISLNSQQV
+555 RLTLNSQRV
-564 TYAVLHLADHIITGG
+564 TYAVLHLADHIIAGG
-579 AGLDVSDEAMAVFL
+579 AGFEVEDGRLESFL
-593 KESRQAFDMAQYGK
+593 KEAKEAFDLAQYGK

-612 ERDFGASTFSLAS
+612 ERDFGSSTFSLAS
-625 LFKDEQRKVAELVL
+625 LFKDEQRKVAEQVL

-650 RRMYDDQAP
+650 RRMYDDQSP
-659 LLHFLHALKIPAP
+659 LLHFLHALKVPAP
-672 RALYFPVDLV
+672 RALYFPVELV

-692 DDHPDVAR
+692 DDEPDVAK
-700 ARQILERAEQAGVGL
+700 ARKIMERAEQAGVDL
-715 DRSTLSYVAE
+715 DRTTLSYVAE

-733 RLLADPADLAALTS
+733 RLSQSPTSTDSLRTLAAL
-747 IAALVEMV
+747 AEMV
-755 RAAPFDVRLD
+755 RAAPFEVRLD
-765 TAQNALYGVLQE
+765 AAQNALYEVIQQRDHLVANNQLSDAPAWQE
-777 REGVLA
+777 AL
-783 SNRVTDKPGWLAQ
+783 S
-796 LARAAE
+796 RAGE
-802 QLRVRSSDAS
+802 MLRVRT

>member
-14 PPRENPWLEAVEV
+14 PPRENPWLERVEV

-47 PNGQARILDA
+47 PNGQARILDE
-57 QGWIERIN
+57 QGWIQRIN

-80 SWMQEHAPEA
+80 SWMQANAPEA

-105 AGHGSALAQ
+105 AGHGSAIAQ
-114 AYNHMVMPLANE
+114 AYNHMIMPLASE

-157 ANRATLDELAQQR
+157 ANVACLDELARQR
-170 VAFTILAP
+170 IAFTILAP

-184 RRIGSDQWID
+184 RRIGTEEWID

-210 EDGRSISI
+210 PDGRSISI

-235 GNGETF
+235 SNGEGF
-241 AKRLLGGID
+241 ARRLLGGFEQRD
-250 ANRSEPQLVHIA
+250 EPQLVHIA

-282 VRHIMSGGE
+282 IRRVMEGHE
-291 AELVNYGRYL
+291 ANIVNYGRYL
-301 ELHPPEWE
+301 ELHPPQWE
-309 AEIIDDSSWSCVH
+309 AEIIENSSWSCVH

-336 GHPGWNQGWRK
+336 GHPGWNQSWRA

-357 DEMAGWFEREAGK
+357 DEMAGRFEREASK
-370 LLIDPWAARDAYI
+370 YLTDPWAARDDYI
-383 QVILER
+383 QLILER
-389 SRERATTFIEH
+389 SRERAIEFIEH
-400 HAGSHDGPIDYTRA
+400 HAGPHDGPIDYTRV

-443 VQVLQ
+443 VQILQ
-448 YAGRVIQIAEGLFEH
+448 YAGRVIQIAEGVFEE
-463 SFEEEFLDRLSK
+463 SFEDQFLDRLSN
-475 AKSNL
+475 AHSNL
-480 KEHGDGRQVY
+480 REHGDGRQVY

-516 ADEAGDV
+516 TDEQTQ
-523 HGVYCYTVRGDER
+523 VYCYDVQSEEC

-555 TISLNSQQV
+555 RLSLNSQRV

-579 AGLDVSDEAMAVFL
+579 AGLEMTDEQL
-593 KESRQAFDMAQYGK
+593 QAFLVEARTAFDLAQYGK

-612 ERDFGASTFSLAS
+612 ERDFGSSTFSLAS
-625 LFKDEQRKVAELVL
+625 LFKDEQRKVAEQVL
-639 EGALDS
+639 EGALDA
-645 AEATY
+645 AESTY
-650 RRMYDDQAP
+650 RRMHDDQAP

-672 RALYFPVDLV
+672 RALYFPVELV

-692 DDHPDVAR
+692 DEEPDVAR
-700 ARQILERAEQAGVGL
+700 TRKIMERAEQAGVEL
-715 DRSTLSYVAE
+715 DRTTLSFVAE
-725 AALARLSE
+725 AALTRLSE
-733 RLLADPADLAALTS
+733 GLLRTPASVEALRALAGMA
-747 IAALVEMV
+747 EMV
-755 RAAPFDVRLD
+755 RAAPFEVRLD
-765 TAQNALYGVLQE
+765 VAQNALYEVLQQ
-777 REGVLA
+777 REHLEA
-783 SNRVTDKPGWLAQ
+783 HNRIADPAGWREALLQAGQ
-796 LARAAE
+796 M
-802 QLRVRSSDAS
+802 LRVRT